1 MDIAQE
7 FGKAILLNKEVIK
20 RGSKSDIVTD
30 YTFKN
35 NFPLFEDLIK
45 EIQFLEHARSV
56 LKGTEKWLECTH
68 QLISTDEKEIVVR
81 FVFPYCG

>member
-1 MDIAQE
+1 MGLVED

-20 RGSKSDIVTD
+20 RGSRSDIITD

-35 NFPLFEDLIK
+35 NFPLFEDVIK
-45 EIQFLEHARSV
+45 EIQFLEHAQSV

-68 QLISTDEKEIVVR
+68 QLISADEKKIVVR
-81 FVFPYCG
+81 FVFPYSG